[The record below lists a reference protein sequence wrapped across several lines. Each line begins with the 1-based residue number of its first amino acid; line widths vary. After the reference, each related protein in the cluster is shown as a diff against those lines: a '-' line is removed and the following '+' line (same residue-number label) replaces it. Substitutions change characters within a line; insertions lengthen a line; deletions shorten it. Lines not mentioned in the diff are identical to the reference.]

1 MKSMTLRFPLALV
14 LLESTLYLSQDMYLP
29 ALPAVQRDFA
39 VSAALAQATFTV
51 WLLGATVL
59 QPLIGPLSDR
69 HGRRHVVLVSAALFV
84 AASAGCAAAPGFA
97 GFTAFMLLRALQ
109 GGALCGVLAAG
120 YACVHESLGSHDA
133 VRTQAWMSAVTVLAP
148 ALGPLLGA
156 LLLLHWAWPAL
167 FVVLAALG
175 ALAAAMLQRWMPE
188 TVDAASAARLSWR
201 RSAAAYLAL
210 LAQRGTPE
218 LLGAACLLLAV
229 LLAWNVTAPFVF
241 ADDTGSFVAAQAW
254 LYAMFIVGTR
264 VVARQL
270 GNRGAD
276 ALVRAGLHLGL
287 LGAALGAAAAL
298 LRLPT
303 WCTLGAFGLCPL
315 ADGMLFA
322 PLLRIM
328 LERASA
334 AGHPMGTVMALWIT
348 ALNLVGVGCTLGVA
362 WAGWTQLHE
371 LLPMAALLTA
381 LAWVLGRRGL
391 RNT

>member
-1 MKSMTLRFPLALV
+1 MKSTTLRFPLALV

-69 HGRRHVVLVSAALFV
+69 HGRRRIVLVSAALFV

-97 GFTAFMLLRALQ
+97 GFVLLRALQ

-167 FVVLAALG
+167 FTVLAALG
-175 ALAAAMLQRWMPE
+175 ALATAMLQRWMPE
-188 TVDAASAARLSWR
+188 TVDVARAARLSWR
-201 RSAAAYLAL
+201 RSAAAYAAL
-210 LAQRGTPE
+210 LMQRGTPE

-241 ADDTGSFVAAQAW
+241 ADDTGGFVAAQAW

-264 VVARQL
+264 VVARHV
-270 GNRGAD
+270 GHRGAD

-287 LGAALGAAAAL
+287 LGAALGALAAL

-303 WCTLGAFGLCPL
+303 WCTLGAFGLYPL

-371 LLPMAALLTA
+371 LLPMAALLA
-381 LAWVLGRRGL
+381 AGAWVLGRRGL